1 MKQPLPL
8 TYWGRLSVVTDRAL
22 LGKDRKG
29 VLVTE
34 ADSYRLEEV
43 VGAGSQNEPVKAF
56 LHIKKVGKFTILPDR
71 FQAYYVQSDDPIPAV
86 LQGRFS
92 SVDQVVKATEKLFG

>member
-8 TYWGRLSVVTDRAL
+8 TYWGRLPVVTDRAL
-22 LGKDRKG
+22 LGKGSKG
-29 VLVTE
+29 VLITE
-34 ADSYRLEEV
+34 VGSYRLEEV

-56 LHIKKVGKFTILPDR
+56 LHVKEVGKFTILPDR
-71 FQAYYVQSDDPIPAV
+71 FQAYYVQSDDLVPAL

-92 SVDQVVKATEKLFG
+92 SVDQVFKAFEKLFG